1 MFFSERSDFDEVNY
15 KCSARVLT
23 YSPDAKPRAMPS
35 FLECCRGAKEEDR
48 RSNKASPHRFTTVGI
63 FYDFKWIDLLTI

>member
-23 YSPDAKPRAMPS
+23 YSKTRQSPS
-35 FLECCRGAKEEDR
+35 FHYG
-48 RSNKASPHRFTTVGI
+48 G
-63 FYDFKWIDLLTI
+63 DFSYTAI